1 MPKFAA
7 NLTMLFTEVAMLDR
21 PALAQQAG
29 FDGAEVLFPYDHSID
44 AWQGALGDFPL
55 LLVNTPPGD
64 WVAGD
69 RGFAAV
75 AGGQAQF
82 QDSFQRAADYARA
95 LGAPHFSMPRVHV
108 MAGVASG
115 PQAEAVYLENLAW
128 ASAQAPDLMLV
139 IEPLNPDDMPAYFLN
154 DFDHAARM
162 IDDLG
167 AANVR
172 LQFDLWHAAKIH
184 GNAWGVWQ
192 RHADIVGHI
201 QIAGFPA
208 RAEPGGG
215 GFDMTALCDAVDGGG
230 AAGGWIAAEYRP
242 ARATVHGLGWLAAL
256 KSRNQLIGA

>member
-21 PALAQQAG
+21 PALARQAG

-44 AWQGALGDFPL
+44 AWRGALGDFPL
-55 LLVNTPPGD
+55 LLINTPPGD
-64 WVAGD
+64 WVAGE

-75 AGGQAQF
+75 AGARTQF
-82 QDSFQRAADYARA
+82 QDSFLRAVDYARA
-95 LGAPHFSMPRVHV
+95 LSAPRVHV

-115 PQAEAVYLENLAW
+115 AEAEAVYLENLAW
-128 ASAQAPDLMLV
+128 AAAKAPDLTLV

-154 DFDHAARM
+154 DFDHGARM

-167 AANVR
+167 AANVQ
-172 LQFDLWHAAKIH
+172 LQYDLWHAAKIH

-192 RHADIVGHI
+192 RHAAVIGHI
-201 QIAGFPA
+201 QVAGFPA

-215 GFDMTALCDAVDGGG
+215 GFDMTQLCDAVDGGAG
-230 AAGGWIAAEYRP
+230 GGWIAAEYRP
-242 ARATVHGLGWLAAL
+242 ARATVHGLGWLGAL
-256 KSRNQLIGA
+256 KSRSQLIGA

>member
-29 FDGAEVLFPYDHSID
+29 FDGAEVLFPYDYSID
-44 AWQGALGDFPL
+44 AWRDALGDFPL

-75 AGGQAQF
+75 AGAQAQF
-82 QDSFQRAADYARA
+82 QDSFRRAADYARA
-95 LGAPHFSMPRVHV
+95 LGAARVHV
-108 MAGVASG
+108 MAGAASG

-167 AANVR
+167 ADNVR
-172 LQFDLWHAAKIH
+172 LHFDLWHAAKIH
-184 GNAWGVWQ
+184 GNAWAVWQ

-215 GFDMTALCDAVDGGG
+215 GFDMTKLCDAVDGG

>member
-29 FDGAEVLFPYDHSID
+29 FDGAEVLFPYDYSIE
-44 AWQGALGDFPL
+44 AWRGALGDFPL

-75 AGGQAQF
+75 AEAKAQF
-82 QDSFQRAADYARA
+82 QDSFHRAADYARA
-95 LGAPHFSMPRVHV
+95 LGAPRVHV

-128 ASAQAPDLMLV
+128 ASAAAPDLMLV
-139 IEPLNPDDMPAYFLN
+139 IEPLNPDDMPSYFLN
-154 DFDHAARM
+154 DFDHGARM

-167 AANVR
+167 AGNVR
-172 LQFDLWHAAKIH
+172 LQFDLWHGAKIH

-192 RHADIVGHI
+192 RHADMIGHI

-215 GFDMTALCDAVDGGG
+215 GFDMTKLCDAVDGG

-242 ARATVHGLGWLAAL
+242 ARATVHGLGWLTAL